1 MALKIKCAVIKIF
14 GCART
19 QQKVVP
25 YKEIGIHLVTPK
37 RKYEEK
43 IENLVNKGKT
53 LFKKIVQMKILYVKL
68 CPTTDFSAYLLTYIV

>member
-25 YKEIGIHLVTPK
+25 CKEIGIHLMTPK
-37 RKYEEK
+37 IKYEENIK
-43 IENLVNKGKT
+43 DVVNKEKVF
-53 LFKKIVQMKILYVKL
+53 FKNN
-68 CPTTDFSAYLLTYIV
+68 

>member
-25 YKEIGIHLVTPK
+25 CKEIGINFVTPK

-53 LFKKIVQMKILYVKL
+53 LFKNNCSNENFVCKVV
-68 CPTTDFSAYLLTYIV
+68 PNN

>member
-25 YKEIGIHLVTPK
+25 CKEIGINFVTPK

-53 LFKKIVQMKILYVKL
+53 LF
-68 CPTTDFSAYLLTYIV
+68 T